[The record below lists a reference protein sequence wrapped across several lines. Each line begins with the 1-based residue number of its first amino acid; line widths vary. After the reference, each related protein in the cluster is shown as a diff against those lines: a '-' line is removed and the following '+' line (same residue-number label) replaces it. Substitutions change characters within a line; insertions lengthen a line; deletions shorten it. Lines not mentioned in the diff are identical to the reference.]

1 MGLRSKRLLAALL
14 CIAAFLPSAFAVDG
28 SELWLALKSTNKVRV
43 QCPKGNQMIDL
54 AKAELENSWAGQ
66 MNGTVVL
73 KIQKDAKLK
82 HDGFR
87 LDSME
92 ITSPSP
98 IGLLYG
104 AFDFLRRQKM
114 GESTSNVVSNP
125 SYQLR
130 LLNHWDNQNGSIERG
145 YAGKSIFWK
154 GQNAFDVTSE
164 EKARW
169 KMYARANASIGINGA
184 VLNNVNS
191 NPSILDPKFLKRT
204 AEIAEVLRPYGV
216 KVYLSVNFSSP
227 ARLSGMKTSDP
238 LDQNV
243 INWWKA
249 KVEEIY
255 HLIPDFGGFL
265 VKANSEGQPGPQDYG
280 RTHADGANMLADAL
294 KPHKGVVMWRAF
306 VYNPN
311 DEDRAKQAYNEFVPL
326 DGKFRDNV
334 IVQVKNGPIDFQP
347 REPFNPLFGAMKQT
361 AIMPELQITQE
372 YLGFN
377 HQLVYLSPLWEE
389 FLQSDTYQ
397 KGKGSTVAKCTDGRL
412 FSNKLTAI
420 SGVSNIGLD
429 TSWCGN
435 IFAPSNWYAFGRLAW
450 NNELTSKQ
458 IASEWLRQT
467 FESNQHPNFS
477 KGFVDPVSKM
487 MLETR
492 EATVNYMM
500 PLGLH
505 HIFSSNEHYGP
516 GPWYGPAR
524 VRKDW
529 TSLYYHKAD
538 KVGIG
543 FDRTSSGSN
552 AASQYN
558 KPLSDV
564 FADVKQCPENL
575 LLWFHHV
582 PWNYK
587 MSSGRILWDE
597 LCLKYHT
604 GVNQVRGFQRVW
616 DQMKPFVDEAR
627 FVSVQKLL
635 RRHVRD
641 AQIWKDACMLYF
653 QQFSK
658 MDFPFEV
665 ERPIYDLDF
674 LMQMNTLQPLNLNV
688 RTMPTAGGRSNILPT
703 RNRTINP

>member
-1 MGLRSKRLLAALL
+1 MDLLSKWLLATLIYL
-14 CIAAFLPSAFAVDG
+14 VFYPSAFAVDG
-28 SELWLALKSTNKVRV
+28 SELWLAQKSTNKVKV
-43 QCPKGNQMIDL
+43 QCPKGNVIIDV
-54 AKAELENSWAGQ
+54 AKVELENGWSGQ
-66 MNGTVVL
+66 PNSTVVL
-73 KIQKDAKLK
+73 KIQKDVKLK
-82 HDGFR
+82 HDGFK
-87 LDSME
+87 LDSLQ
-92 ITSPSP
+92 ITSPTP

-104 AFDFLRRQKM
+104 VFDLLRRQKT
-114 GESTSNVVSNP
+114 GESTSNILSNP
-125 SYQLR
+125 SYELR

-154 GQNAFDVTSE
+154 GQNLLDVTAE

-169 KMYARANASIGINGA
+169 KMYARANASVGINGA

-191 NPSILDPKFLKRT
+191 NPSILDLKFLKRT
-204 AEIAEVLRPYGV
+204 AEIAAVLRPYGV
-216 KVYLSVNFSSP
+216 KVFLSVNFSSP
-227 ARLSGMKTSDP
+227 ARLSDMKTSDP
-238 LDQNV
+238 LNQDV

-265 VKANSEGQPGPQDYG
+265 VKANSEGQPGPQDFG

-294 KPHKGVVMWRAF
+294 KPYKGIVMWRAF

-326 DGKFRDNV
+326 DGQFRDNV
-334 IVQVKNGPIDFQP
+334 IIQVKNGPIDFQP
-347 REPFNPLFGAMKQT
+347 REPFNPLFGAMKET

-377 HQLVYLSPLWEE
+377 HQLVYLSPMWEE
-389 FLQSDTYQ
+389 FLQSDTYV
-397 KGKGSTVAKCTDGRL
+397 KGKGSTVAKCTDGSL
-412 FSNKLTAI
+412 FSNRLTAI

-429 TSWCGN
+429 TTWCGN
-435 IFAPSNWYAFGRLAW
+435 FFAPSNWYAFGRLAW
-450 NNELTSKQ
+450 NNNLTSKQ
-458 IASEWLRQT
+458 IACEWLRQT
-467 FESNQHPNFS
+467 FDTKQSSDFLKAFIEPISN
-477 KGFVDPVSKM
+477 M
-487 MLETR
+487 MMDTR
-492 EATVNYMM
+492 EAAVNYMM

-516 GPWYGPAR
+516 GPWYGPPR

-538 KVGIG
+538 KFGIG
-543 FDRTSSGSN
+543 FNRTSTGSN

-558 KPLSDV
+558 KPLSDI

-582 PWNYK
+582 PWNYR
-587 MSSGRILWDE
+587 MASGRNLWDE
-597 LCLKYHT
+597 LCFRYHT
-604 GVNQVRGFQRVW
+604 GVNQVRDFQRIW
-616 DQMKPFVDEAR
+616 DQMKPLVDTER

-641 AQIWKDACMLYF
+641 AQIWKDACILYF
-653 QQFSK
+653 QQFSQ
-658 MDFPFEV
+658 MAIPFEV
-665 ERPIYDLDF
+665 ERPMYELDF

-688 RTMPTAGGRSNILPT
+688 RTMPSSGSRSNSLPT
-703 RNRTINP
+703 RNQTINP